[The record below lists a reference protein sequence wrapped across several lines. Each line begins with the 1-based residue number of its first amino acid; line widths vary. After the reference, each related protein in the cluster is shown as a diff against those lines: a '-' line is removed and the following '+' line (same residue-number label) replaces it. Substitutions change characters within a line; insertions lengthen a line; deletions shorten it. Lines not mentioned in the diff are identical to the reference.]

1 MPEIIIRIC
10 IDYLAGFRVAMDRC
24 EAKIADVA
32 WSAGFVEQ
40 DVPIGLGDVDV
51 EDI

>member
-1 MPEIIIRIC
+1 
-10 IDYLAGFRVAMDRC
+10 MDRC

-40 DVPIGLGDVDV
+40 DVPIGPGDDAVA
-51 EDI
+51 DI